1 MDLLSIIYLGTI
13 VAWLL
18 YMRLYDFM
26 CLETTTWELW
36 DQTQVFSGQI
46 QPLEQPLDIPDLNRA
61 VHF

>member
-18 YMRLYDFM
+18 YMRLYYFM